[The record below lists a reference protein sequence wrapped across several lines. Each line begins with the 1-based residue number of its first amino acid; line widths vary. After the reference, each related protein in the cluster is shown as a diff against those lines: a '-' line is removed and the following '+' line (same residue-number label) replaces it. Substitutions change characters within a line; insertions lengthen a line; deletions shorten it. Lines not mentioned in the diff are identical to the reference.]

1 MRFGES
7 VFYNTSGLSM
17 AEKTAL
23 LIDCKDVSYEWWA
36 DMLDCSVSM
45 SRKRIDCSF
54 EDILKRLKENTHF
67 VVIGRGT
74 WGSPIGEDR
83 EHFEIGFRTMDSD
96 VDYFL
101 FIEVDSEN
109 MPPIIDKYSLLPV
122 EPIYS
127 VW

>member
-1 MRFGES
+1 MRFGET
-7 VFYNTSGLSM
+7 VFYNTSGLSVT
-17 AEKTAL
+17 EKTAL
-23 LIDCKDVSYEWWA
+23 LNDCKDAIYKWWA

-45 SRKRIDCSF
+45 ARQKIDCSF

-67 VVIGRGT
+67 VVIDCGT

-83 EHFEIGFRTMDSD
+83 EHFENGFRTMDSA

-109 MPPIIDKYSLLPV
+109 MPPILDKYSLF
-122 EPIYS
+122 PIVLS
-127 VW
+127 SG